1 MKLVN
6 LVIKSEEVPASK
18 GYTTAASII
27 ISRHLPDIYAALLQL
42 AYAPLSAYAPLEP
55 LNKAISHNAIPASPA
70 NMSPAVSSKVTPGIS
85 RQEKDKSARVFMWLF
100 ERSDSY
106 RAMESLMLLLG
117 TSPLHPVPAW
127 LRGICG
133 RFLSRILLRPNG
145 VSIVLDFTVGDAD
158 QVQFGQLEKI
168 SKLILSVPQQMPS
181 VESYY
186 AVIAP
191 QLLVLLETIVR
202 NSQQKSP
209 RAQAITFVIGR
220 MIIKHTNLA
229 KKYIVDQIVGS
240 LLTHWN
246 SQEYATTDTVGGLDV
261 QAMAEEDLRT
271 VLYTLHCVMVGGE
284 PSPVVIQSFLA
295 GSIPMLY
302 HLYEFSTRSKS
313 NLREIVLDLLTTY
326 FRITTTREAIGDLK
340 RILLDKA
347 DLSNSRV
354 AYFGPGPTGGVV
366 LRLRRHIGNR
376 FPKQASSNQ
385 LSIDPKV
392 MVEFLQGIDSPDLCG
407 DFFVTNAILNILASA
422 LMMLHLIMGMLDNLG
437 PEILKNPTQIVA
449 FASNVVTEHAD
460 RLTKPKSLA
469 REQQQQSRGFADF
482 ANIVSHEDRETIED
496 MHDETYTANDDF
508 ESLLLAIHLMR
519 AVIHENEDLGPQTV
533 QLLESG
539 LGPLRT
545 VEKYGGEEVQDP
557 VHEVI
562 LAITSHLSAQ
572 RMAGPKSDG
581 QEDSRT
587 KYREAM
593 KALQDDLLPV
603 RAHGIGMLK
612 EMVLS
617 RDPLVASG
625 SGLDN
630 VLDLFVRLV
639 QDEDSFIYLNA
650 VKGLSA
656 LTDVHGNAII
666 AKLGE
671 IYSDES
677 QKLENRLRVGE
688 ALLQTVQRCGD
699 ALGKYGNMNRVK
711 RNRPYMYNLFLLL
724 LFFIYILYIYYIY
737 IILYIDSLDSCS
749 TSGNSIGQTW
759 GR

>member
-1 MKLVN
+1 MKLAN
-6 LVIKSEEVPASK
+6 LIIKSEEVPASK

-27 ISRHLPDIYAALLQL
+27 TSRHLPDIYAALLQL
-42 AYAPLSAYAPLEP
+42 AYAPLSAYAPPKTLDQT
-55 LNKAISHNAIPASPA
+55 IPHTKVPA
-70 NMSPAVSSKVTPGIS
+70 NPANVSPAVAAVASSKTTPGIS

-100 ERSDSY
+100 ERSDAY

-133 RFLSRILLRPNG
+133 RFLSRIILRPNG
-145 VSIVLDFTVGDAD
+145 VSIVLDFTVGDVD
-158 QVQFGQLEKI
+158 QVQFAQLEKI

-191 QLLVLLETIVR
+191 QLLVLLEGTVR
-202 NSQQKSP
+202 HSQQKSP

-220 MIIKHTNLA
+220 MIIKHTDLA
-229 KKYIVDQIVGS
+229 KKYIVDKTVGS
-240 LLTHWN
+240 LLTYWN
-246 SQEYATTDTVGGLDV
+246 QTEYGKPDV
-261 QAMAEEDLRT
+261 LENGVDAQVVMTEDDLRT

-284 PSPVVIQSFLA
+284 PSPVVIQSFLD
-295 GSIPMLY
+295 GLIPMLY

-313 NLREIVLDLLTTY
+313 NLREVVLDLLTTY
-326 FRITTTREAIGDLK
+326 FRITTTREAIGDFK
-340 RILLDKA
+340 RILLDKT

-366 LRLRRHIGNR
+366 LRLRR
-376 FPKQASSNQ
+376 FPKEASSNQ

-392 MVEFLQGIDSPDLCG
+392 MVEFLQRIDSPDLCG
-407 DFFVTNAILNILASA
+407 DFFVFLILMI
-422 LMMLHLIMGMLDNLG
+422 LHLIMGMLDTLG

-460 RLTKPKSLA
+460 RISKSKNSSKSA
-469 REQQQQSRGFADF
+469 QSSGFPDF
-482 ANIVSHEDRETIED
+482 SNIVSHEDREAIED
-496 MHDETYTANDDF
+496 MHDETYTAKDDF

-519 AVIHENEDLGPQTV
+519 AVIHENDELSPQAV

-539 LGPLRT
+539 LGPLRIL
-545 VEKYGGEEVQDP
+545 EKYGGDDVQES

-562 LAITSHLSAQ
+562 LAVTSYLSAQ
-572 RMAGPKSDG
+572 HLLGPNKSGSQDR
-581 QEDSRT
+581 QDSKI

-656 LTDVHGNAII
+656 LTDVHGNEII
-666 AKLGE
+666 AKLGQ

-699 ALGKYGNMNRVK
+699 ALGKYGNMNRVRK
-711 RNRPYMYNLFLLL
+711 KKNK
-724 LFFIYILYIYYIY
+724 
-737 IILYIDSLDSCS
+737 
-749 TSGNSIGQTW
+749 Q
-759 GR
+759 